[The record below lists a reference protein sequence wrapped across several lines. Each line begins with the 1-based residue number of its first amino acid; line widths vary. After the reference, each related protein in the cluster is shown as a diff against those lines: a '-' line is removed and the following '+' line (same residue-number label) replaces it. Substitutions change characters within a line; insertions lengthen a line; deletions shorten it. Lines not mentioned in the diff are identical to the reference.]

1 MATVYTR
8 KDGCIGY
15 VVLNKAERRNA
26 IDPDMMDVM
35 TDCFNS
41 LEADTDVKVVILS
54 AEGDHFCSGG
64 DLKAAPGGHTIES
77 SHHALRKYGKTVMTI
92 QNMEKPVIAA
102 VKGYAVGGGMSL
114 ALACDIIFA
123 AESAKFS
130 CNFLKVGICPEM
142 GAMMFMPQLIGMQR
156 SKELWYTGRIVSGEE
171 AYVMGFVNKVVPD
184 PELEK
189 ETLGFANGIATVPS
203 MSLAITK
210 RIANSTYH
218 RDLVNILDTETLST
232 PFCSQTKEH
241 KALVEAF
248 LNRKK

>member
-1 MATVYTR
+1 MATVYIN
-8 KDGCIGY
+8 KVGDVGY
-15 VVLNKAERRNA
+15 VMLNKPERRNA

-35 TDCFNS
+35 TECFNT
-41 LEADTDVKVVILS
+41 LESDPEVRVVVLS
-54 AEGDHFCSGG
+54 GEGDHFCSGG

-77 SHHALRKYGKTVMTI
+77 SHHALRKYGKTVQTI
-92 QNMEKPVIAA
+92 QGMEKPVIAS

-123 AESAKFS
+123 GESTKFS
-130 CNFLKVGICPEM
+130 CNFLKVGIVPEM

-171 AYVMGFVNKVVPD
+171 ALHMGFVNRVVAD
-184 PELEK
+184 ADLEK
-189 ETLGFANGIATVPS
+189 ETFAFAKQISSVPA

-218 RDLVNILDTETLST
+218 KDLGSILDVETLST

-241 KALVEAF
+241 KDLVEAF
-248 LNRKK
+248 LNKKK